1 MTYLTRQTLRTAI
14 DGAIARARTAGALP
28 FKDKAAPLVF
38 WMRSASAGRGEYA
51 SNVALALAAATGL
64 APCAIIDIL
73 GPYLALEI
81 SRWGGGVAFEEAKGF
96 LNFRLDDN
104 LLNEQAARAVRE
116 GARYGAGSSLAGR
129 RVNVEFVSADPTG
142 PLSLTYGR
150 SAAGGE
156 ALCRVLEFQGA
167 AVTREFFVN
176 DAEASSRMRL
186 LGESVAAFYLA
197 AFGRSAEWPEGALQD
212 SFIRS
217 VADSITQREGNAY
230 LLVPDSERAA
240 AFAREVSRTV
250 VAQQK
255 RVLQEF
261 GVRFDVWTSENA
273 LSREGRI
280 ESIVQKLRA
289 SGHTYERDGAVW
301 LRTTR
306 CGDDHDRPLV
316 RANGQPTYLT
326 ADIAYHVFKM
336 ERGFDLV
343 LNIWTAQHRPYVQRT
358 RAALQ
363 AAGCDAVQLE
373 VLLCESARLLRDGVV
388 ATGKDGET
396 LTLAEA
402 LREIDAATLRFLLL
416 EEDWEEVVEIETE
429 TARRDDES
437 NPAYAARLVP
447 ARLQTMLRELEAKSA
462 DAAPATDELSEAE
475 RDVLRLVALWPD
487 EAAAAAQL
495 REPQRVARFMGQLAT
510 ATRSL
515 LTASR
520 PATPTSAARL
530 QLLRAAHVTATNA
543 LGLLGIEA
551 SARF

>member
-1 MTYLTRQTLRTAI
+1 MSYLTRQTLHMALERAITAQSW
-14 DGAIARARTAGALP
+14 P
-28 FKDKAAPLVF
+28 FKDQAAPLVF
-38 WMRSASAGRGEYA
+38 WVRPAPVGRGEYA
-51 SNVALALAAATGL
+51 TNVAMTLASMTGL
-64 APCAIIDIL
+64 APHAIIDIL
-73 GPYLALEI
+73 SAHLTLEI
-81 SRWGGGVAFEEAKGF
+81 LHWGGGIAFEEAKGF
-96 LNFRLDDN
+96 LNFRLDDTM
-104 LLNEQAARAVRE
+104 LNEMAARAVRA
-116 GARYGAGSSLAGR
+116 GARYGAGASLAGR

-142 PLSLTYGR
+142 PLSLTYAR

-167 AVTREFFVN
+167 DVTREFFVN
-176 DAEASSRMRL
+176 DAEASSKMRL

-197 AFGRSAEWPEGALQD
+197 AFGRTTEWPEGAVQD
-212 SFIRS
+212 SFIRN
-217 VADSITQREGNAY
+217 VAETIAQREGNKY
-230 LLVPDSERAA
+230 LLVPDSERAT
-240 AFAREVSRTV
+240 AFAREVSRTA

-280 ESIVQKLRA
+280 ESVVQKLKTF
-289 SGHTYERDGAVW
+289 GHTYERDGAVW

-306 CGDDHDRPLV
+306 FGDDHDRPLV

-363 AAGCDAVQLE
+363 AATCDAGQLE
-373 VLLCESARLLRDGVV
+373 VLLCESARLLRDGAV
-388 ATGKDGET
+388 ATGRDGET
-396 LTLAEA
+396 LTLEET

-416 EEDWEEVVEIETE
+416 EADWENVVEIETE
-429 TARRDDES
+429 TAQRDDEN

-447 ARLQTMLRELEAKSA
+447 SRLDTMLRELQAKSA
-462 DAAPATDELSEAE
+462 TGAAPTSDELSGGE
-475 RDVLRLVALWPD
+475 RDLLRLVTLWPD
-487 EAAAAAQL
+487 EAEAAAQL
-495 REPQRVARFMGQLAT
+495 REPQRIARFMSQLAT
-510 ATRSL
+510 ATRNL
-515 LTASR
+515 LATSR
-520 PATPTSAARL
+520 PDTPTSATRL

-551 SARF
+551 SGNF